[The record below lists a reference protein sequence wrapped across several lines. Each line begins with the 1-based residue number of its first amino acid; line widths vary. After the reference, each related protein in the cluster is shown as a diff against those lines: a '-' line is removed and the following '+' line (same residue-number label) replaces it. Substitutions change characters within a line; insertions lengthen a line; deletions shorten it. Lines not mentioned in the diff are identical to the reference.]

1 MSARCVSKRA
11 RPLAMIDHGNWFNSL
26 LGMEQEFAHPLIAR
40 SSARICLPPSTLRH
54 ERYYS
59 EPAGACCCDSETSKE
74 KSLTMMCGLL
84 RWGLHEI
91 RLSKIPVSLILP
103 LQSAVSGEKIAC
115 MAECVCTADFCN
127 HNGLRCGKPATFTV
141 DTHALVNKTE
151 YGPFTAG

>member
-1 MSARCVSKRA
+1 MRFRNQQREKPHDDV
-11 RPLAMIDHGNWFNSL
+11 RPVAM
-26 LGMEQEFAHPLIAR
+26 
-40 SSARICLPPSTLRH
+40 
-54 ERYYS
+54 
-59 EPAGACCCDSETSKE
+59 
-74 KSLTMMCGLL
+74 L

>member
-1 MSARCVSKRA
+1 MPKMAGVKSNYCGRTLKAVSDGAFTGYTSQPSDGFLERRA
-11 RPLAMIDHGNWFNSL
+11 TQKP
-26 LGMEQEFAHPLIAR
+26 EQ
-40 SSARICLPPSTLRH
+40 
-54 ERYYS
+54 
-59 EPAGACCCDSETSKE
+59 E